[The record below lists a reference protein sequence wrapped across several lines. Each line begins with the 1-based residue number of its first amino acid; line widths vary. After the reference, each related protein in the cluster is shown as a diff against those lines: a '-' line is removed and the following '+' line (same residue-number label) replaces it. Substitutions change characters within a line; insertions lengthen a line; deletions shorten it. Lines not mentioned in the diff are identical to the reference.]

1 MRKDEF
7 LHAAAIELIRPVMT
21 QTYLDMS
28 KVITEEKDRLI
39 GKYRKPKQWDPEKDQ
54 ENEQAEQ
61 AENKEIL
68 KELQPFVQQIVATN
82 LNGCLNTIFQLSHD
96 LAGRFFEGVEY
107 PKHWREI
114 RDKQIADIRDKQ
126 IAETE
131 VAQQMVP
138 VPESEVEPG
147 IIRIPDMKKGTF
159 KKVYGPQTQDANV
172 DPISE
177 EDLERNLAELARDAR
192 EASIVES
199 VSNSIKKIQ
208 AEADLRQEKEAT
220 SDLPEIEGELS

>member
-138 VPESEVEPG
+138 VPEPEVEPG

-159 KKVYGPQTQDANV
+159 KKVYGPQTQETA
-172 DPISE
+172 PISE
-177 EDLERNLAELARDAR
+177 EDLERSLAELVRDD
-192 EASIVES
+192 SPT
-199 VSNSIKKIQ
+199 Q
-208 AEADLRQEKEAT
+208 TPEADLRQEKEAT
-220 SDLPEIEGELS
+220 SDLPEIKGELS